1 MSSRALTYQ
10 DYAALPD
17 DGRRYQILDGE
28 LCVTPA
34 PGLPHQEISG
44 NLFAAIYAY
53 VKARGLGKVFAA
65 PLRRL
70 PMGTFFVQALVAA
83 QQTPEHRE
91 PVELRVDS
99 GSTYTWIA
107 SARLHALSVV
117 PTERRRVVTIEGQVV
132 ERDAAEVLIT
142 LDGRTLH
149 TICLF
154 GNAGDL
160 DVLGALTLEEF
171 ALGVDPVQR
180 KLIPVIQYG
189 AAAA

>member
-1 MSSRALTYQ
+1 
-10 DYAALPD
+10 
-17 DGRRYQILDGE
+17 
-28 LCVTPA
+28 
-34 PGLPHQEISG
+34 
-44 NLFAAIYAY
+44 
-53 VKARGLGKVFAA
+53 
-65 PLRRL
+65 
-70 PMGTFFVQALVAA
+70 MGTFSVEALVAA
-83 QQTPEHRE
+83 RQTPEQRE
-91 PVELRVDS
+91 PIELLVDS

-107 SARLHALSVV
+107 TARLRALSVA

-142 LDGRTLH
+142 LEGRTLH

-160 DVLGALTLEEF
+160 DVLGAVTLEGF
-171 ALGVDPVQR
+171 GLGIDPVQR